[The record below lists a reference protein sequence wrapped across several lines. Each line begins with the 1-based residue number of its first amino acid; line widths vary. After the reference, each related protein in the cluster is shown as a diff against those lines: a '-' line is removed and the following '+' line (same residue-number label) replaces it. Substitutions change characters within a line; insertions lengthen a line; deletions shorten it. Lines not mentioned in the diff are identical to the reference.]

1 MIISR
6 YLIYFIIFS
15 LIGWIWESIYC
26 TIINKEWRNR
36 GFLFGPICPIYGF
49 GCIFGVGLTELSA
62 YLGFTDYS
70 WWYVVIVF
78 FVLGTALEYFTS
90 WLLEKLFHAY
100 WWDYSDM
107 PLNIKGRI
115 CLPASLFFGFGGLLI
130 VYVVAPACF
139 HLANLIP
146 PLIMELIALIF
157 MAVLAADTTLTLCA
171 LSDFLYK
178 AHSVED
184 DFNEHMNA
192 LYASLNGVYKS
203 AVSRIRGINIKSVRR
218 IFPRHWVRHA
228 LKWHHTHN
236 NIEVKS
242 LLKDAE
248 SLRKDTEL
256 LPKDVEPSPQALEA
270 QPTYMENERQT
281 GCDDIQSVKNRQ
293 SGCV

>member
-1 MIISR
+1 M
-6 YLIYFIIFS
+6 
-15 LIGWIWESIYC
+15 
-26 TIINKEWRNR
+26 
-36 GFLFGPICPIYGF
+36 FGPICPIYGF
-49 GCIFGVGLTELSA
+49 GCIFGVGLTELSV
-62 YLGFTDYS
+62 YLGFTDYP

-130 VYVVAPACF
+130 VYVVAPGCF
-139 HLANLIP
+139 YLTNLIS
-146 PLIMELIALIF
+146 PLIIELMALIF
-157 MAVLAADTTLTLCA
+157 MAVLAVDTTLTLCA
-171 LSDFLYK
+171 LSDFLNK

-228 LKWHHTHN
+228 LKWYHTHN
-236 NIEVKS
+236 HIEMKS
-242 LLKDAE
+242 LPKDAE
-248 SLRKDTEL
+248 PLLKETVS
-256 LPKDVEPSPQALEA
+256 LPKDAEPLSHAIEE
-270 QPTYMENERQT
+270 QPAYIEIERQT
-281 GCDDIQSVKNRQ
+281 ACDNIQSAKN
-293 SGCV
+293 S

>member
-6 YLIYFIIFS
+6 YLVYFIVFS

-26 TIINKEWRNR
+26 TIVNKEWRNR

-49 GCIFGVGLTELSA
+49 GCIFGMGLTELSVH
-62 YLGFTDYS
+62 LGFTDYP
-70 WWYVVIVF
+70 WWYVVIIF

-130 VYVVAPACF
+130 VYVIAPACF
-139 HLANLIP
+139 HIANLIP
-146 PLIMELIALIF
+146 PLIIELTALIF
-157 MAVLAADTTLTLCA
+157 MAFLAVDTTLTLCA
-171 LSDFLYK
+171 LSDFLSK

-184 DFNEHMNA
+184 DFNEHMNS
-192 LYASLNGVYKS
+192 LYSSLNGVYKS
-203 AVSRIRGINIKSVRR
+203 AVSRIRGINVKNVRK

-228 LKWHHTHN
+228 LKWHHTHKN
-236 NIEVKS
+236 SDMKS
-242 LLKDAE
+242 LPKEAE
-248 SLRKDTEL
+248 SVLNEIESV
-256 LPKDVEPSPQALEA
+256 PKDVAVLPQAIEA
-270 QPTYMENERQT
+270 QPAYMVTERQT
-281 GCDDIQSVKNRQ
+281 GSDDIQNNSQ
-293 SGCV
+293 SGSV